1 MASVEQGPSYFQP
14 SQPTYSVRTDTGDY
28 ASRATAS
35 QKPTYLT
42 HKGTKDYSSRAT
54 ATDASKIVSGL
65 AVYWLGALQDG
76 ITDVSWISY
85 IIDTSGAPQGHTY
98 THLRILATWVL

>member
-1 MASVEQGPSYFQP
+1 MASVEQGPSYSQVPQP
-14 SQPTYSVRTDTGDY
+14 MYSVRTDTGDF

-35 QKPTYLT
+35 PKPTYSVRT
-42 HKGTKDYSSRAT
+42 GTKDYASRAT
-54 ATDASKIVSGL
+54 ATDASKVVSGL

-76 ITDVSWISY
+76 TTDVSWISY
-85 IIDTSGAPQGHTY
+85 VIDTSGAPQGHTY